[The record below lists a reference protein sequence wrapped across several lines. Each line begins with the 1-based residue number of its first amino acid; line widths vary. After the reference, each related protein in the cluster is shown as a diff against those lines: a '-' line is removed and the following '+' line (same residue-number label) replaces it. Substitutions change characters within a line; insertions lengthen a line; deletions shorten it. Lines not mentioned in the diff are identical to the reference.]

1 MIQRVIALLLLVGL
15 LPLAPAAAQP
25 VPQPV
30 CARQAVLQRVD
41 EILHEAG
48 RELTLDP
55 APIGEISITPG
66 RLVRCAVRGHI
77 IGYDTNRYGLS
88 PLHEPII
95 VNYTIE
101 LRQNGMFV
109 HVD

>member
-1 MIQRVIALLLLVGL
+1 MQRPSVLFLLLGL
-15 LPLAPAAAQP
+15 PPLAPAVAQP
-25 VPQPV
+25 TPQPV
-30 CARQAVLQRVD
+30 CARPAVLQRVG

-48 RELTLDP
+48 RKLTLDP
-55 APIGEISITPG
+55 APIGEASITPG
-66 RLVRCAVRGHI
+66 RLVRCAVRGHM

-88 PLHEPII
+88 PLYEPII

-109 HVD
+109 HVE